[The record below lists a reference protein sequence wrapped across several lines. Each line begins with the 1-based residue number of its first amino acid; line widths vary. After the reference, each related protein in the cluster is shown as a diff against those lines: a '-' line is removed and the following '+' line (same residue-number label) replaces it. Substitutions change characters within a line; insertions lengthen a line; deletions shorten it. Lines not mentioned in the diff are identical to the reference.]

1 MGWAGWALVFPG
13 QWLGP
18 GVLGKVALP
27 GRGSWE
33 TPGEEAQHGGL
44 PRETRGRPEAHE
56 GERKQSQRGGAER
69 SSRRARRG
77 GAGNRYGKQEFY
89 RFPVALQMR
98 RWATDLCQAFQGIG
112 RVEALTRGWAVE
124 EPETIPKGENRE
136 VRAAIRVCTGVSV
149 CSGV

>member
-56 GERKQSQRGGAER
+56 GERKQSRRGGAER
-69 SSRRARRG
+69 SSRQGLAGEVRG
-77 GAGNRYGKQEFY
+77 TG
-89 RFPVALQMR
+89 
-98 RWATDLCQAFQGIG
+98 T
-112 RVEALTRGWAVE
+112 
-124 EPETIPKGENRE
+124 ENRSFT
-136 VRAAIRVCTGVSV
+136 VFLWLCR
-149 CSGV
+149 